1 MTRHLA
7 MLALAATALAPIAAG
22 AQEFRCVGKDGKKYY
37 GSVIPPQCLGQ
48 PVEQLSK
55 QGTVIRR
62 IDPEG
67 DQKKQETDAAEA
79 AKKRRQE
86 AAKKD
91 EDRRNR
97 ALLATYTS
105 EKDIEDA
112 RKRALADSEKSMKDV
127 EARIDGIKKRQADLQ
142 KQINASKDS
151 GKDAKG
157 KPKPAANAAANN
169 QQKLS
174 EDLKNAEIDLAAQQ
188 QLLDAKQKEI
198 DQINAKYDDDKKRYI
213 ALTKG
218 K

>member
-1 MTRHLA
+1 MTRHLVK
-7 MLALAATALAPIAAG
+7 LALAALALLPLAAG

-48 PVEQLSK
+48 PVEQLNR
-55 QGTVIRR
+55 QGSVIRR

-67 DQKKQETDAAEA
+67 DEKQREAKAAEA
-79 AKKRRQE
+79 AQKRKQDAARQE
-86 AAKKD
+86 EA
-91 EDRRNR
+91 RRNR

-112 RKRALADSEKSMKDV
+112 RKRALADSEKAMKDV
-127 EARIDGIKKRQADLQ
+127 ETRIDGLKKRQADLQ
-142 KQINASKDS
+142 KQLDAAKDS

-157 KPKPAANAAANN
+157 KPKPAAAAAANN
-169 QQKLS
+169 QQKLA
-174 EDLKNAEIDLAAQQ
+174 EDIKNTEIDLTAQQ
-188 QLLDAKQKEI
+188 QLLDSKKKDIE
-198 DQINAKYDDDKKRYI
+198 QINAKYDDDKKRYL

>member
-1 MTRHLA
+1 
-7 MLALAATALAPIAAG
+7 MLALAATALAPLAAG

-67 DQKKQETDAAEA
+67 DEKLRQAKAAEA
-79 AKKRRQE
+79 AQKRKEDAAHQE
-86 AAKKD
+86 
-91 EDRRNR
+91 ESRRNR

-112 RKRALADSEKSMKDV
+112 RQRALVDNEKAMKDV
-127 EARIDGIKKRQADLQ
+127 EARIAGIKKRQADLEKEMQ
-142 KQINASKDS
+142 FYQEPQ
-151 GKDAKG
+151 KDAKG
-157 KPKPAANAAANN
+157 KAKAAPKAPP
-169 QQKLS
+169 KLG
-174 EDLKNAEIDLAAQQ
+174 EDIKNAEIDLAAQQ
-188 QLLDAKQKEI
+188 QLLDAKKKEI
-198 DQINAKYDDDKKRYI
+198 EQINAKYDDDKKRYI